1 MFPFRNIANEKS
13 KLIQLKQE
21 FSQYCTSKQLSK
33 AFEMAEEHFE
43 LHSMLEY
50 KILYDDF
57 KAKSK
62 IAFGFASNGDG
73 KGVID
78 TLKEYL
84 NIKCW
89 QDKIAS
95 ILKIAYLNEFIQNAY
110 QGSQNINWKESFEY
124 YIKRYGKDEELKK
137 IATEMG
143 LENILKS
150 IPQEGNPQG
159 YLSVSLAES
168 LLCINE
174 QSLN

>member
-1 MFPFRNIANEKS
+1 MIGYVNLQIASVVVLAFAVIMYLCSYMISAKPTVRAPFRI
-13 KLIQLKQE
+13 
-21 FSQYCTSKQLSK
+21 
-33 AFEMAEEHFE
+33 
-43 LHSMLEY
+43 
-50 KILYDDF
+50 
-57 KAKSK
+57 
-62 IAFGFASNGDG
+62 
-73 KGVID
+73 
-78 TLKEYL
+78 KEYL